1 MIVSSQ
7 LIYVLNSK
15 NGTKIKTFSLHS
27 SEVVCLLCVSRPA
40 DFASGSL
47 SHHSVKPLKKTVDN
61 EPGVINFEFVREI
74 EAKDVGETQ
83 VIVESNTEELENLK
97 KANSILYRLW
107 VEHCS

>member
-1 MIVSSQ
+1 M
-7 LIYVLNSK
+7 
-15 NGTKIKTFSLHS
+15 
-27 SEVVCLLCVSRPA
+27 
-40 DFASGSL
+40 
-47 SHHSVKPLKKTVDN
+47 DN